1 MQRRALSLLFVAIAI
16 ALGGLAVYA
25 VLSGGRAIVIGLAA
39 AGLALWMGDL
49 ARKAWPWTTEAKE
62 GFRARRRILFAC
74 P

>member
-1 MQRRALSLLFVAIAI
+1 MQRRVLSLLFSTIAV

-49 ARKAWPWTTEAKE
+49 ARRVWP
-62 GFRARRRILFAC
+62 
-74 P
+74 